1 MFGLEKAANWWDGQR
16 KETEDILQDWVN
28 HSDSSFAMHSKAGV
42 AALVSTSMALGAGLV
57 DVLRLGEGVKQGGWG
72 YAQDGLRLLSFAGPV
87 VRLGRLGLAKWTVDP
102 MPREGIC
109 AMVAIAKA
117 MRQTGNRFFLRAE
130 DVIGKMVTIPGD
142 LSLIVNKLK
151 YFFGARTTLV
161 KYIFVKP
168 EALKQV
174 LSNHPKSVVLFNIC
188 WKWNVRGK
196 VEDAYHM
203 MYAFKDSLGRVM
215 IADRSGKIVSSLK
228 ELDALYPNISSG
240 TLYGNAVVVHNAM
253 IVEGA
258 SFLSMLA
265 IEVDGWYRKTVY
277 GNEITFVAVQD

>member
-16 KETEDILQDWVN
+16 KDTEDILQEWVN
-28 HSDSSFAMHSKAGV
+28 DSDSSFAMHSKAV
-42 AALVSTSMALGAGLV
+42 TAALVSTSMALGAGLV
-57 DVLRLGEGVKQGGWG
+57 DVLRLGEGVKEGGWG

-102 MPREGIC
+102 MPNEGIC

-130 DVIGKMVTIPGD
+130 EVIGKMVEIPGD

-161 KYIFVKP
+161 PYIYSGP
-168 EALKQV
+168 ERLGQI
-174 LSNHPKSVVLFNIC
+174 LTNHPKSVVLFNIS
-188 WKWNVRGK
+188 WKWKVRGFEEE
-196 VEDAYHM
+196 VAHM
-203 MYAFKDSLGRVM
+203 MYAFKDSLGRVK

-228 ELDALYPNISSG
+228 ELDSLYPNISSG
-240 TLYGNAVVVHNAM
+240 TLYGNAVVVHNAI

-258 SFLSMLA
+258 SFFSMLA
-265 IEVDGWYRKTVY
+265 IEVTGWFKSTVY
-277 GNEITFVAVQD
+277 GNEITFTAVKD